1 MTQAD
6 VLPDSAGDSD
16 RAVARPE
23 PAPTRIVGI
32 GASAGGLESLEQ
44 LFKHLPADTGMAF
57 VVVQHLSPD
66 FRSMMDE
73 LMARYSEMPV
83 HLASDGMRVE
93 PNRIYLLPPRKEM
106 IICERRLMLTDK
118 DPLVGLSLPIDQFF
132 RSLAQDCGPQAV
144 AVVLSGSGS
153 DGSRGILDVKRAGG
167 LVMVESPVSAKFDG
181 MPLSAQA
188 TGTVDHTCV
197 PRDIARVLC
206 GLAPLEPVDDEE
218 SFGVDAPIEGILRLL
233 RDGFGIDF
241 SLYKAST
248 VARRIQRRVDLRRI
262 ESIPVYL
269 EQLRGD
275 PAELSS
281 LYQDLLIG
289 VTQFFRDLQAFETL
303 EHEVIPAL
311 LDRVPPDQELR
322 VWIAGCAT
330 GEEAYSLAM
339 LFYEA
344 FVAKGRAVNM
354 KILATDVHHSSLEFA
369 GIGIY
374 GQDQLANVSPRR
386 LERFFTKKPSGYQ
399 ISQDLRQLIVFA
411 RHNVTKDAPFTKMHF
426 ISCRNMLIY
435 LQPDAQR
442 TVLSL
447 FHFGLASNGVLFLGS
462 SESPGALT
470 DEFTVIDERWKIY
483 SKRRDVQLLAQ
494 LRLPLGRRTVGRPKA
509 TAELPRPQGADPLI
523 LATYDQLLDRY
534 MPPSLLVDEDRTLV
548 DSFGGAER
556 LLKVR
561 RRRPSNSVLDLLD
574 GELRTVV
581 AGALQRVFK
590 DKAPVRYTGVRI
602 PDDDDGGERRCNLSA
617 TVYTH
622 PRTGTRHVLVAFE
635 DATSSGSPAPAE
647 VEAPPPPSTPVDNV
661 SRERL
666 ETLETEL
673 AYTRETLQATI
684 EELETSNEEMQA
696 TNEELVASN
705 EELQSTNEELHSVNE
720 ELFTVN
726 AESQQRILEL
736 RELNADIQHLL
747 EGTDVGTVFLDHELR
762 IRRYTARIA
771 SVFRFVPHDVGRQI
785 SDFSHNIDRPNL
797 MADIERVLRTG
808 ATVADEVRDRAGTT
822 YFLRILPYRVS
833 PARADGPADEG
844 APVGAVLTVT
854 DISSLDKARSR
865 LAQLSAIVES
875 SDDAIVGKTLDGV
888 ITTWNRGAEK
898 LYGYTAEE
906 AIGRSVRMLLVP
918 GSNHEFDVYLKAVAR
933 GEKVE
938 HAQEMRIRKDGSRVD
953 VSVTLSPIYDRGGAI
968 VGVSAIARDI
978 TPLVAVQRALEE
990 REERIRLILDS
1001 TAEAIL
1007 GLDRDGVCTFCN
1019 PAAVRVLGYR
1029 SADELIGRAVHP
1041 LIHHTGVDG
1050 QPHDEHT
1057 CHLHRVYRDGIGTHV
1072 ADDLLWRADGSSLP
1086 VEYWSYPV
1094 KRDGMLVGAV
1104 VTFLDI
1110 TDRRRAEDEVRTAAR
1125 RREQFLAMLSHEL
1138 RNPLAAVLNA
1148 IKVMQQ
1154 SDLDGETLA
1163 RCQAVVERQARH
1175 MARLLDDL
1183 LDVSRVTRGKFEL
1196 RKEDLDL
1203 RGPITAAVE
1212 SAGPKLEER
1221 KVRLELTMPE
1231 QSLPVRGDASRL
1243 QQVVLNL
1250 LTNAANYSAAGSRVA
1265 VTLAGKGDVAELR
1278 VIDQGMGIDRDMLGK
1293 IFELFVQAEQPHDRA
1308 LGGLGVGLSLARSI
1322 VELHAGSIEAH
1333 SEGPGRGSEFVV
1345 RIPLQRHAL
1354 RERPRDVQPPASRC
1368 RIVLVEDQ
1376 IDEREMLRIVLE
1388 RRGHVVLE
1396 AVDGHAAVELVER
1409 EHPDVALIDI
1419 GLPGMSGY
1427 DVARAVRGREHLDD
1441 VVLVALTGYGA
1452 PADIAASREAGF
1464 DEHVIKPAELSR
1476 IEGILARCKPA

>member
-1 MTQAD
+1 MTPAD
-6 VLPDSAGDSD
+6 VLP
-16 RAVARPE
+16 
-23 PAPTRIVGI
+23 APTPGVDSVPSRIVGI

-83 HLASDGMRVE
+83 HLASDGMLVE
-93 PNRIYLLPPRKEM
+93 ANRIYLLPPRKEM
-106 IICERRLMLTDK
+106 IIRERRLMLTDK

-132 RSLAQDCGPQAV
+132 RSLALDLGPQAI

-181 MPLSAQA
+181 MPLSAQS

-206 GLAPLEPVDDEE
+206 GLAPLEPVEDEE
-218 SFGVDAPIEGILRLL
+218 TFGVDAPIEGILRLL

-269 EQLRGD
+269 EQLRTD

-289 VTQFFRDLQAFETL
+289 VTQFFRDPQAFATL
-303 EHEVIPAL
+303 ENEVIPSL
-311 LDRVPPDQELR
+311 LDRVPADQELR
-322 VWIAGCAT
+322 IWIAGCAT

-344 FVAKGRAVNM
+344 FVAKGRVVNM

-369 GIGIY
+369 GLGIY

-386 LERFFTKKPSGYQ
+386 LERFFAKRPSGFQ

-435 LQPDAQR
+435 FQPHAQR

-447 FHFGLASNGVLFLGS
+447 FHFGLASGGVLFLGS
-462 SESPGALT
+462 SESPGALS

-494 LRLPLGRRTVGRPKA
+494 LRLPLGRRTSGRPKA
-509 TAELPRPQGADPLI
+509 PVELPRAQGADPLI

-534 MPPSLLVDEDRTLV
+534 MPPSLLIDEDRSLV

-590 DKAPVRYTGVRI
+590 DKAAVRYSGVRL
-602 PDDDDGGERRCNLSA
+602 PDDDDGSERRCNLSA
-617 TVYTH
+617 TVFTH
-622 PRTGTRHVLVAFE
+622 PRTGNRHVLVAFE
-635 DATSSGSPAPAE
+635 DATSSAA
-647 VEAPPPPSTPVDNV
+647 APPEAESAPPSTPVDNV

-785 SDFSHNIDRPNL
+785 SDFSHNIERPNL

-808 ATVADEVRDRAGTT
+808 ATVADEVRDRAGTS

-833 PARADGPADEG
+833 PPRADGDASDG
-844 APVGAVLTVT
+844 APVGAVLTIT
-854 DISSLDKARSR
+854 DISALDKARAR

-906 AIGRSVRMLLVP
+906 AIGKNVRMLLVP
-918 GSNHEFDVYLKAVAR
+918 GTNHEFEVYLKAVAN
-933 GEKVE
+933 GQKVE
-938 HAQEMRIRKDGSRVD
+938 HAQEMQIRKDGTRID
-953 VSVTLSPIYDRGGAI
+953 VSVTLSPIFDPAGAI

-978 TPLVAVQRALEE
+978 SPLVSAQRELED

-1029 SADELIGRAVHP
+1029 SSDELIGRAVHP
-1041 LIHHTGVDG
+1041 LIHHTGIDG

-1057 CHLHRVYRDGIGTHV
+1057 CHIHRVYRDGIGTHV
-1072 ADDLLWRADGSSLP
+1072 VDDLLWRADGTSLP

-1094 KRDGMLVGAV
+1094 LRNGLLVGAV

-1154 SDLDGETLA
+1154 GDLDRETLA

-1203 RGPITAAVE
+1203 RSPITAAVE
-1212 SAGPKLEER
+1212 SAGPKLQER
-1221 KVRLELTMPE
+1221 EIRLELSLPDAP
-1231 QSLPVRGDASRL
+1231 LPVRGDASRL
-1243 QQVVLNL
+1243 QQVVVNL
-1250 LTNAANYSAAGSRVA
+1250 LTNAANYSPSGSRVA
-1265 VTLAGKGDVAELR
+1265 INLVSKGDVAELR
-1278 VIDQGMGIDRDMLGK
+1278 VVDQGMGIDRDMIGK
-1293 IFELFVQAEQPHDRA
+1293 IFELFVQAEQPLDRA
-1308 LGGLGVGLSLARSI
+1308 LGGLGVGLSLAKSI
-1322 VELHAGSIEAH
+1322 VELHAGTIEAH
-1333 SEGPGRGSEFVV
+1333 SDGPGRGSEFVV

-1354 RERPRDVQPPASRC
+1354 RERPREVQPQMSRC

-1388 RRGHVVLE
+1388 RRGHVVLD
-1396 AVDGHAAVELVER
+1396 AVDGHAAVELIER

-1427 DVARAVRGREHLDD
+1427 DVARAIRGREHLDD
-1441 VVLVALTGYGA
+1441 VILVALTGYGA
-1452 PADIAASREAGF
+1452 PTDIAASREAGF
-1464 DEHVIKPAELSR
+1464 DDHVIKPADLSR
-1476 IEGILARCKPA
+1476 IEHILARCKPA